1 MRLWHKD
8 LIPYLPDKQLLSQW
22 RECCA
27 IAKDISKKGK
37 TNHILIN
44 RIGGYKISHF
54 YKYCQ
59 LVADEMHHRGFETTN
74 KSVEKII
81 AITDGFIRMEAD
93 CFITHDMLFSS
104 WHDDRY
110 LTQCYYNLQEK
121 YDCGGIKES
130 DWNKIEA
137 FYKEVTNV

>member
-8 LIPYLPDKQLLSQW
+8 LIPYLPDNQLLGQW

-27 IAKDISKKGK
+27 IAINIKNLNKP
-37 TNHILIN
+37 NHILVN
-44 RIGGYKISHF
+44 RVMTYKLSHF
-54 YKYCQ
+54 YKYCE
-59 LVADEMHHRGFETTN
+59 LVTEEMYKRGFKTTN

-81 AITDGFIRMEAD
+81 AITDGDIRMEGD
-93 CFITHDMLFSS
+93 CFITPDMLFSS
-104 WHDDRY
+104 WHDERY

-121 YDCGGIKES
+121 YDCGSIKES
-130 DWNKIEA
+130 DWNRIES